1 MTLFKNTRSI
11 ALLLVGIKSAGLI
24 FMPTYLS
31 KQGLEDLE
39 KELARRTNEIRK
51 EIAEKISAAK
61 ELGDLSENFEYHE
74 AKEQQGLNEAR
85 ALQLKDMIRDVV
97 LVEESVGGTNIGL
110 GTTFVVEVNGSQKTY
125 SIVGSNESD
134 PIAGKISNESPIGL
148 AFMGHEVD
156 DVIEIQTPG
165 GAMTYKIISIK

>member
-1 MTLFKNTRSI
+1 
-11 ALLLVGIKSAGLI
+11 
-24 FMPTYLS
+24 MPTYLS
-31 KQGLEDLE
+31 KQGLEDL
-39 KELARRTNEIRK
+39 KNEHAKRVTQIRK

-85 ALQLKDMIRDVV
+85 ALQVADMIRDVV
-97 LVEESVGGTNIGL
+97 IVEESTGGTHVGL
-110 GTTFVVEVNGSQKTY
+110 GTTFVVEVNKTKKTY

-148 AFMGHEVD
+148 AFMGHEVG
-156 DVIEIQTPG
+156 DVIEIQTPA